1 MQTLPVH
8 NPSNFRWVIRWL
20 IAFWMFAVPFHG
32 QAQDFLAPERAFA
45 MQARQIAPDVVAV
58 SFKIAPKYY
67 LYRERF
73 ELSVQD
79 APWPLEITNLP
90 QGVVKYD
97 PTFEKDMALHYG
109 AVEFMIE
116 LPAWPV
122 GQPRRP
128 FALSIISQG
137 CAEAGLCYPPMAS
150 AVVMEPWEDGYKLV
164 SQQAVVDL
172 DRPFELAGSFGRDA
186 DRAGFNWS
194 DLFSTSSDTGIAQ
207 ALEQGALWQL
217 LLLFFGLGLL
227 LAFTPCV
234 LPMVP
239 ILSAL
244 IVGQQK
250 HVNRLRGLSLAAAY
264 VAGMSVVYTVLGVL
278 AGLTGAGLAA
288 WLQAPWVLAL
298 FALLLVLLGL
308 AMFDV
313 IKVQMPSDVQSQLN
327 QIALRF
333 PGGKLTAAAA
343 MGAISALI
351 VGPCVAAPLAGAL
364 LYISQTGDVILGGS
378 ALFSMA
384 WGMGVPLLLVGMSA
398 GTLIPKAGA
407 WMDGVKAFFGLLL
420 FATAWWMVN
429 PIVSPVAEILGWT
442 GLAVLGAVLL
452 GAFEPLAKVPDASGS
467 VSLGAALR
475 KTMGLLLAAIAV
487 LWLVGLASG
496 GKSLMQPLGHISQ
509 WGVSTSVTIDQ
520 STARSTEPKFVSVQS
535 VSELDQLLKSSTQPV
550 MLDFYADWC
559 VSCKEM
565 EAFTF
570 TSPEVAQKMN
580 QFLLLKADVTA
591 NNADH
596 RALLRRFNLFGP
608 PGIMFFEPGGRY
620 RDDARVIGFQDA
632 QRFSASLDKVLR
644 NASQ

>member
-1 MQTLPVH
+1 MQIPRIHSLSIPVRAL
-8 NPSNFRWVIRWL
+8 RWVI
-20 IAFWMFAVPFHG
+20 AFCAVVAVFAS
-32 QAQDFLAPERAFA
+32 QAQDFLSPDRAFM
-45 MQARQIAPDVVAV
+45 MQARQIAPDVVVV
-58 SFKIAPKYY
+58 SYRIAPKYY
-67 LYRERF
+67 MYRERF
-73 ELSVQD
+73 EVSVQD
-79 APWPLEITNLP
+79 APWPVQISNLP

-97 PTFEKDMALHYG
+97 PTFEKEMALHYG

-116 LPAWPV
+116 LPAWPAD
-122 GQPRRP
+122 QPRRR
-128 FALSIISQG
+128 FALSITSQG
-137 CAEAGLCYPPMAS
+137 CADAGLCYPPMIS
-150 AVVMEPWEDGYKLV
+150 AVVMEPSEDGYRMV
-164 SQQAVVDL
+164 GQQAVVDL
-172 DRPFELAGSFGRDA
+172 DRPFDLAGVSDSVQTPS
-186 DRAGFNWS
+186 GFNWS
-194 DLFSTSSDTGIAQ
+194 DLFSTSSDTGIAD
-207 ALEQGALWQL
+207 ALERGTLWQL

-244 IVGQQK
+244 IVGQNT
-250 HVNRLRGLSLAAAY
+250 HVTRLRGLSLAAAY
-264 VAGMSVVYTVLGVL
+264 VAGMSIVYTILGVL
-278 AGLTGAGLAA
+278 AGITGAGLAA
-288 WLQAPWVLAL
+288 WLQTPSVLVI
-298 FALLLVLLGL
+298 FALLLALFGL

-313 IKVQMPSDVQSQLN
+313 IHLQMPAGVQSRLN

-364 LYISQTGDVILGGS
+364 LYISQTGDVILGGG

-398 GTLIPKAGA
+398 GTLMPRAGA
-407 WMDGVKAFFGLLL
+407 WMAGVKAFFGILL
-420 FATAWWMVN
+420 FATAWWMVT
-429 PIVSPVAEILGWT
+429 PVVSSVIEILGWT
-442 GLAVLGAVLL
+442 VLAVFGAVLL
-452 GAFEPLAKVPDASGS
+452 GAFEPLLKSSDPSGS
-467 VSLGAALR
+467 GWLGAALR
-475 KTMGLLLAAIAV
+475 KTIGLLLAAVALI
-487 LWLVGLASG
+487 WLIGLASG
-496 GKSLMQPLGHISQ
+496 GQSLIQPLGHI
-509 WGVSTSVTIDQ
+509 GRVAGTAAGAADQ
-520 STARSTEPKFVSVQS
+520 SIVGTDQPRFVSVQS
-535 VSELDQLLKSSTQPV
+535 VSELDQLLKTSTRPV

-570 TSPEVAQKMN
+570 SAPEVAQKMH

-620 RDDARVIGFQDA
+620 RDDVRVIGFQDA
-632 QRFSASLDKVLR
+632 QRFSVSLDKILR
-644 NASQ
+644 NPGS

>member
-1 MQTLPVH
+1 MQTLRVLSLPISAYIV
-8 NPSNFRWVIRWL
+8 RWL
-20 IAFWMFAVPFHG
+20 IAFWMVAVAVAS
-32 QAQDFLAPERAFA
+32 QAQDFLAPERAFM

-67 LYRERF
+67 MYRERF

-79 APWPLEITNLP
+79 APWPLEISNLP
-90 QGVVKYD
+90 QGIVKYD
-97 PTFEKDMALHYG
+97 PTFEKEMALHYG
-109 AVEFMIE
+109 AVEFMIQ
-116 LPAWPV
+116 LPAWPS
-122 GQPRRP
+122 GQSRRP
-128 FALSIISQG
+128 FALSISSQG
-137 CAEAGLCYPPMAS
+137 CADAGLCYPPMVS
-150 AVVMEPWEDGYKLV
+150 AIVMEPSDDGYRIV
-164 SQQAVVDL
+164 SQHAVVDL
-172 DRPFELAGSFGRDA
+172 DRPFEFSGSSGAPSDSA
-186 DRAGFNWS
+186 SFNWS

-207 ALEQGALWQL
+207 ALEGGALWQL

-234 LPMVP
+234 LPMIP

-244 IVGQQK
+244 IVGQDK
-250 HVNRLRGLSLAAAY
+250 HVSRLRGLSLAAAY
-264 VAGMSVVYTVLGVL
+264 VAGMSVVYTLLGVL
-278 AGLTGAGLAA
+278 AGITGAGLAA
-288 WLQAPWVLAL
+288 WLQTPWVLTL
-298 FALLLVLLGL
+298 FAALLALLGL

-313 IKVQMPSDVQSQLN
+313 IKVQMPTGVQSRLN
-327 QIALRF
+327 KVALRF
-333 PGGKLTAAAA
+333 PGGKLSAAAA

-364 LYISQTGDVILGGS
+364 LYISQTGDVLLGGG

-398 GTLIPKAGA
+398 GTLMPKAGA
-407 WMDGVKAFFGLLL
+407 WMAGVKAFFGILL
-420 FATAWWMVN
+420 FATAWWMVS
-429 PIVSPVAEILGWT
+429 PIVSFGVETIGWT
-442 GLAVLGAVLL
+442 VLAVFGAVLL
-452 GAFEPLAKVPDASGS
+452 GAFEPLRRTADGS
-467 VSLGAALR
+467 DTVSLGAALR
-475 KTMGLLLAAIAV
+475 KAMGLLLAAVAAI
-487 LWLVGLASG
+487 WLIGLASG
-496 GKSLMQPLGHISQ
+496 GKSLLQPLGHIGQ
-509 WGVSTSVTIDQ
+509 VGVTASVAAD
-520 STARSTEPKFVSVQS
+520 SSMASRSENKFVSVQS
-535 VSELDQLLKSSTQPV
+535 VSELDQLLKSSTRPV

-570 TSPEVAQKMN
+570 TSPEVAQKMS

-632 QRFSASLDKVLR
+632 ARFSGSLDKVLR
-644 NASQ
+644 NAVQ